1 MKKTEIFDQVVE
13 IMREDSST
21 KKDITGAKP
30 EEYRARIT
38 DQMNQEDFLY
48 QMHCYIASFG
58 ILSHVW
64 FGLKETQSPGFKVR
78 YYQDCLYVLQANSD
92 TELKRG
98 DQILALD
105 GKPLPQVY
113 QEHKDYFVSSTP
125 ERQHKEWAY
134 FVGHAGEVT
143 VVRNG
148 KEEQL
153 HVQPT
158 AHPKKPP
165 QFEWRNL
172 SEDIVYL
179 KLEDFTDEA
188 AITQLYADSQ
198 AAIEQAKYLIIDVR
212 VNYGGTDS
220 LYYPLF
226 KYTLPQG
233 KAFSDLDLPNDDGME
248 ILYTDRNVDL
258 RQQLMQNILEEPN
271 LSAETHQILKEF
283 LKELEENRG
292 KGYVLYGD
300 EDSNQN
306 FLPDV
311 LGLARPEKVF
321 VLADVTCGSSGDNF
335 VDTMKK
341 MPKVTVLGRPTM
353 GILDY
358 SNCCVKDFGDYELL
372 FPTSRDTR
380 IDQGKGMNDKG
391 VEPDILIPWTPEHL
405 ERDVD
410 LEECLNYCKNA

>member
-1 MKKTEIFDQVVE
+1 MKKTDIFEQVVE

-21 KKDITGAKP
+21 KKDIMGANP

-38 DQMNQEDFLY
+38 DQMSQEDFLY

-64 FGLKETQSPGFKVR
+64 FGLKETQPPGFKLR

-92 TELKRG
+92 TGLKRG

-113 QEHKDYFVSSTP
+113 QEHKNYFVSSTP

-134 FVGHAGEVT
+134 FVEYAGKVT

-258 RQQLMQNILEEPN
+258 RQQLMQNILEDPN

-300 EDSNQN
+300 EDSEQN

>member
-1 MKKTEIFDQVVE
+1 MKKTEIFEQVVE

-21 KKDITGAKP
+21 KKDIMGANP
-30 EEYRARIT
+30 EEYRVRIT
-38 DQMNQEDFLY
+38 DQMSQEDFLY

-64 FGLKETQSPGFKVR
+64 FGLKETQTPGFKLR
-78 YYQDCLYVLQANSD
+78 YYQDCLYVLQANND
-92 TELKRG
+92 TGLKRG

-105 GKPLPQVY
+105 GKILPQVY

-134 FVGHAGEVT
+134 FVGYAKEVT

-158 AHPKKPP
+158 AHPNKPL
-165 QFEWRNL
+165 QFEWRRL

-188 AITQLYADSQ
+188 AISQLYADSQ

-226 KYTLPQG
+226 KYALPQG
-233 KAFSDLDLPNDDGME
+233 KAFSDLDLPSDDGME

-258 RQQLMQNILEEPN
+258 RQQLMQNILKDPN

-283 LKELEENRG
+283 LKELEVNRG

-300 EDSNQN
+300 EDSNHN
-306 FLPDV
+306 FLPDI

-353 GILDY
+353 GFLDY
-358 SNCCVKDFGDYELL
+358 SYCCVKDFGDYELL
-372 FPTSRDTR
+372 FPTSRDIR
-380 IDQGKGMNDKG
+380 IDQEKGMNDKG

>member
-1 MKKTEIFDQVVE
+1 
-13 IMREDSST
+13 
-21 KKDITGAKP
+21 
-30 EEYRARIT
+30 
-38 DQMNQEDFLY
+38 
-48 QMHCYIASFG
+48 
-58 ILSHVW
+58 
-64 FGLKETQSPGFKVR
+64 
-78 YYQDCLYVLQANSD
+78 
-92 TELKRG
+92 
-98 DQILALD
+98 
-105 GKPLPQVY
+105 
-113 QEHKDYFVSSTP
+113 
-125 ERQHKEWAY
+125 
-134 FVGHAGEVT
+134 
-143 VVRNG
+143 
-148 KEEQL
+148 
-153 HVQPT
+153 
-158 AHPKKPP
+158 
-165 QFEWRNL
+165 
-172 SEDIVYL
+172 
-179 KLEDFTDEA
+179 
-188 AITQLYADSQ
+188 
-198 AAIEQAKYLIIDVR
+198 
-212 VNYGGTDS
+212 
-220 LYYPLF
+220 
-226 KYTLPQG
+226 
-233 KAFSDLDLPNDDGME
+233 ME

-258 RQQLMQNILEEPN
+258 RQQLMQNILKDPN
-271 LSAETHQILKEF
+271 LSAETHQIIKEF

-391 VEPDILIPWTPEHL
+391 VEPDILIPWTPAHL

>member
-21 KKDITGAKP
+21 KKDILCANP

-38 DQMNQEDFLY
+38 DQMSQEAFLY

-64 FGLKETQSPGFKVR
+64 FGLKETQPPGFKLR

-113 QEHKDYFVSSTP
+113 QEHKDYFVSATP

-134 FVGHAGEVT
+134 FVEHAGEVT

-198 AAIEQAKYLIIDVR
+198 AAIEQAKCLIIDVR

-258 RQQLMQNILEEPN
+258 RQQLMQKFLEDPN

-292 KGYVLYGD
+292 KGYVLYGN
-300 EDSNQN
+300 EDSNDN

-380 IDQGKGMNDKG
+380 IDEGKGMNDKG

>member
-21 KKDITGAKP
+21 KKDIKGANP

-38 DQMNQEDFLY
+38 DQMSKEDFLY

-64 FGLKETQSPGFKVR
+64 FGLKETQTPGFKLR
-78 YYQDCLYVLQANSD
+78 YYQDCLYVLQANND
-92 TELKRG
+92 TGLKRG

-105 GKPLPQVY
+105 GKLLPQVY

-134 FVGHAGEVT
+134 FVGYAKEVT

-158 AHPKKPP
+158 AHPNKPP

-188 AITQLYADSQ
+188 AISQLYADSQ

-212 VNYGGTDS
+212 VNHGGTDS

-233 KAFSDLDLPNDDGME
+233 KAFSDLDLPSDDGME

-258 RQQLMQNILEEPN
+258 RQQLMQKFLEDPN
-271 LSAETHQILKEF
+271 LSAETHQIIKEF

-380 IDQGKGMNDKG
+380 IDRGKGMNDKG

>member
-1 MKKTEIFDQVVE
+1 
-13 IMREDSST
+13 
-21 KKDITGAKP
+21 
-30 EEYRARIT
+30 
-38 DQMNQEDFLY
+38 
-48 QMHCYIASFG
+48 MHCYIASFG

-64 FGLKETQSPGFKVR
+64 FGLKETQLPGFKVR

-105 GKPLPQVY
+105 GKALPQVY
-113 QEHKDYFVSSTP
+113 QEHKDYFVSATP
-125 ERQHKEWAY
+125 ERQNKEWAY
-134 FVGHAGEVT
+134 FVEHAGEVT

-148 KEEQL
+148 KEAQL

-165 QFEWRNL
+165 QFEWRSL
-172 SEDIVYL
+172 SEDVVYL

-233 KAFSDLDLPNDDGME
+233 KTFSDLDLPSDDGME

-258 RQQLMQNILEEPN
+258 RQQLMQNILEDPN

-372 FPTSRDTR
+372 FPTSRDIR

-410 LEECLNYCKNA
+410 LEECLKYCKNA

>member
-1 MKKTEIFDQVVE
+1 M
-13 IMREDSST
+13 
-21 KKDITGAKP
+21 
-30 EEYRARIT
+30 
-38 DQMNQEDFLY
+38 
-48 QMHCYIASFG
+48 
-58 ILSHVW
+58 
-64 FGLKETQSPGFKVR
+64 PGFKLR

-92 TELKRG
+92 TGLKRG

-113 QEHKDYFVSSTP
+113 QEHKNYFVSSTP

-258 RQQLMQNILEEPN
+258 RQQLMQNILEDPN

-300 EDSNQN
+300 EDSEQN

>member
-1 MKKTEIFDQVVE
+1 MKKTEIFEQVVE

-21 KKDITGAKP
+21 KKDILGANP
-30 EEYRARIT
+30 EEYRVRIT
-38 DQMNQEDFLY
+38 DQMSQEDFLY

-64 FGLKETQSPGFKVR
+64 FGLKETQPPGFKLR
-78 YYQDCLYVLQANSD
+78 YYHDRLYVLQANSD
-92 TELKRG
+92 TGLKRG

-105 GKPLPQVY
+105 GKILPQVY

-158 AHPKKPP
+158 AHPNKPL
-165 QFEWRNL
+165 QFEWRRL

-188 AITQLYADSQ
+188 AISQLYADSQ
-198 AAIEQAKYLIIDVR
+198 VAIEQAKYLIIDVR

-226 KYTLPQG
+226 KYALPQG
-233 KAFSDLDLPNDDGME
+233 KAFSDLDLPSDDGME

-258 RQQLMQNILEEPN
+258 RQQLMQNILEDPN

-306 FLPDV
+306 FLPGV
-311 LGLARPEKVF
+311 LGLARP
-321 VLADVTCGSSGDNF
+321 
-335 VDTMKK
+335 
-341 MPKVTVLGRPTM
+341 
-353 GILDY
+353 
-358 SNCCVKDFGDYELL
+358 
-372 FPTSRDTR
+372 
-380 IDQGKGMNDKG
+380 
-391 VEPDILIPWTPEHL
+391 
-405 ERDVD
+405 
-410 LEECLNYCKNA
+410 

>member
-1 MKKTEIFDQVVE
+1 M
-13 IMREDSST
+13 
-21 KKDITGAKP
+21 
-30 EEYRARIT
+30 
-38 DQMNQEDFLY
+38 
-48 QMHCYIASFG
+48 
-58 ILSHVW
+58 SHVW
-64 FGLKETQSPGFKVR
+64 FGLKERKLPGFKLR
-78 YYQDCLYVLQANSD
+78 YYHDRLYVLHANSD
-92 TELKRG
+92 TGLKHG

-113 QEHKDYFVSSTP
+113 QEHKDYFVSATP

-134 FVGHAGEVT
+134 FVEHAGEVT

-165 QFEWRNL
+165 QFEWRSL
-172 SEDIVYL
+172 SEDVVYL
-179 KLEDFTDEA
+179 KLEDFTDEV
-188 AITQLYADSQ
+188 AISQLYADSQ

-258 RQQLMQNILEEPN
+258 RQQLMQKFLEDPN
-271 LSAETHQILKEF
+271 LSAETHQIIKEF

-292 KGYVLYGD
+292 KGYVLYGN

-311 LGLARPEKVF
+311 LGLAQPEKVF

-341 MPKVTVLGRPTM
+341 MSKVTVLGRPTM

-391 VEPDILIPWTPEHL
+391 VEPDILIPWIPEHL